1 MASAAAKA
9 RTAAALAL
17 YLKGQK
23 EVAELKAKLKLA
35 QSKTLAAGTLYQR
48 AIVAEEKERVAA
60 LAPAMVARPSKKTPT
75 KTAKMAAVSAKVAVC
90 RPFVPVKRGRPT
102 DGSCNACKR
111 RLMGLKGGK
120 AHTCG
125 RPRYAR
131 FG

>member
-1 MASAAAKA
+1 MKA
-9 RTAAALAL
+9 RH
-17 YLKGQK
+17 
-23 EVAELKAKLKLA
+23 KLV
-35 QSKTLAAGTLYQR
+35 QSQTLAAGSLYQR
-48 AIVAEEKERVAA
+48 AAVEEVKERVAA

-75 KTAKMAAVSAKVAVC
+75 KTAKTAAVSAKVAVC
-90 RPFVPVKRGRPT
+90 RPRVPIKRGRPT

-111 RLMGLKGGK
+111 RLAGLKGGK